1 MYVRTLLVILL
12 LILTSGAKAQ
22 QQAAASMSCTVKK
35 VQVERLPDLNMQRS
49 GHITLMLNGIPY
61 VFGGHTAGF
70 VPTPTAEYY
79 EDGEWHV
86 LEMIYPHDHA
96 LCMPLKSGKVLICGG
111 HDEPLGIGQTFTL
124 ELFDPETRTFMG
136 YGCMDKKR
144 ILHSGVQLSDGRVII
159 SGNSFHHD
167 GIECFDGTRQNKFVK
182 NVNQERCRPLILPIA
197 NDNALIF
204 GGITDSITVRNDSV
218 IVEQLKGPTLHF
230 PLFDEW
236 LPYPQNFFQDPA
248 NCKISNE
255 QEGQYVYLITV
266 THRESGQ
273 VAFARVDGA
282 SISLVETDATIPM
295 EWEECKISWFSSVIV
310 DHRVKRA
317 YVVGRNEKYHMC
329 IIALDYE
336 QQPAHLTFFYTDLNE
351 KMPFQEPVLL
361 PDGDLLIAGG
371 SIDNYFASATEVM
384 RYRVSTNN
392 ESEAQSNVKWIYV
405 LLFTIVMIGV
415 GVVLWFLFF
424 RKKKKQTNS
433 DVYAELNVE
442 IEEDTSMNGHT
453 DQLMA
458 TIIQLMEEQQL
469 YLNSELKVAD
479 MAELVGTSSRN
490 VSDCIKAARDCS
502 FSQFVNAYRIDYAKQ
517 LLISEPDIKVAAVAL
532 QSGFANEMSF
542 FRTFKAHI
550 GMTPKEWK
558 DSQPS

>member
-1 MYVRTLLVILL
+1 M
-12 LILTSGAKAQ
+12 
-22 QQAAASMSCTVKK
+22 
-35 VQVERLPDLNMQRS
+35 
-49 GHITLMLNGIPY
+49 
-61 VFGGHTAGF
+61 
-70 VPTPTAEYY
+70 TPPEY
-79 EDGEWHV
+79 
-86 LEMIYPHDHA
+86 I
-96 LCMPLKSGKVLICGG
+96 
-111 HDEPLGIGQTFTL
+111 
-124 ELFDPETRTFMG
+124 
-136 YGCMDKKR
+136 
-144 ILHSGVQLSDGRVII
+144 
-159 SGNSFHHD
+159 
-167 GIECFDGTRQNKFVK
+167 
-182 NVNQERCRPLILPIA
+182 
-197 NDNALIF
+197 
-204 GGITDSITVRNDSV
+204 
-218 IVEQLKGPTLHF
+218 QLK
-230 PLFDEW
+230 
-236 LPYPQNFFQDPA
+236 
-248 NCKISNE
+248 
-255 QEGQYVYLITV
+255 
-266 THRESGQ
+266 
-273 VAFARVDGA
+273 AFARVDGA